1 MPQRKSKNFFL
12 YLFLFLILGTIHNL
26 DLKNIDYL
34 KVKNIKITGLEKIE
48 TPKLYNNLSYLKL
61 QNLFFLNKS
70 KIDKILMTNSS
81 IENYSVVR
89 IFPSTLKIDIKKTN
103 ILANTYKDR
112 SNFLI
117 GTNGKLIKTNKIRND
132 KPFVFGNFKNDK
144 FLEFKKTVDKS
155 KLKFTEIKKIYF
167 FDSGRWDIEMIDG
180 IIIRLPQK
188 KLEDAL
194 NLSFNLIAHDE
205 FKKVG
210 IIDIRV
216 KNQVIINE

>member
-81 IENYSVVR
+81 IENYSAFR

-103 ILANTYKDR
+103 ILANTYKDG